1 METTFQGADMDEVIK
16 MLGEMERY
24 YLRLTIFWTAAGI
37 VWTIGSV
44 WVLYWVIRVGVRD
57 GIRDAAP
64 RKAER
69 GHITQVTGPDMRA
82 D

>member
-1 METTFQGADMDEVIK
+1 METTFQGAGMDEVIK

-24 YLRLTIFWTAAGI
+24 YLRLTVWWVAASIVGTILSFWA
-37 VWTIGSV
+37 
-44 WVLYWVIRVGVRD
+44 LYWVVRAGVRD

-64 RKAER
+64 RRAER